1 MKKIII
7 LNFETSEVHV
17 FPYDENL
24 YFDYEEFYVAALEDY
39 GLDFK
44 DSYCDCMIVDDLN
57 IQIH

>member
-7 LNFETSEVHV
+7 LEFNKGEVHV
-17 FPYDENL
+17 FPYDESL
-24 YFDYEEFYVAALEDY
+24 YGDYEEFYVAMIEEGY
-39 GLDFK
+39 DFK